1 MGGCFKMSETEK
13 YLEWKQFVR
22 DEELAADLANIEG
35 NESEI
40 FDRFF
45 KSLDFGTAGLRGVLG
60 AGTNRMN
67 IYTVRQATQA
77 LPIILTAKKAVL
89 PLRLPMIQEKIQKDL
104 PKTLRRFFPRTEL
117 RCGFTERRLLRRC
130 FPMPCASAFATRA

>member
-1 MGGCFKMSETEK
+1 MSETEK

-67 IYTVRQATQA
+67 IYTVRQATQGLA
-77 LPIILTAKKAVL
+77 NYLKGKKRLQFLFGSDISVPEHCAV
-89 PLRLPMIQEKIQKDL
+89 P
-104 PKTLRRFFPRTEL
+104 
-117 RCGFTERRLLRRC
+117 
-130 FPMPCASAFATRA
+130 S

>member
-1 MGGCFKMSETEK
+1 MSETEK

-60 AGTNRMN
+60 AGTIRVN
-67 IYTVRQATQA
+67 IYIVRKE
-77 LPIILTAKKAVL
+77 KKGL
-89 PLRLPMIQEKIQKDL
+89 EN
-104 PKTLRRFFPRTEL
+104 
-117 RCGFTERRLLRRC
+117 
-130 FPMPCASAFATRA
+130 